1 MNVSPR
7 QVYLVLKQAI
17 EDGTHEK
24 LTEQAQRHREEGLGW
39 RYDGLADWTTNAIF
53 EKLRELGVDTDAD
66 RFADQAHVA
75 TRCMALEET
84 WRKGLSLD
92 DSPWDDFPFL
102 ASEALWRRL
111 TPDLPCPELIA
122 ERLEEH
128 IRSADGRPR
137 VATYEQQRA
146 DMAEAGLV
154 LDYLDRF
161 ESDERAA
168 KFDELRDCG
177 LHDFGPWL
185 LELVLAC
192 GDLYPDEVTRL
203 ADRMSEF
210 YEAENFQ
217 GDLACA
223 LAHAKRE
230 DEALERVRRNLELF
244 PDDVWI
250 RIKAGDAHEEM
261 GNDEQAL
268 RFYREA
274 LPMASEPYDWDGVE
288 ERLIDLL
295 EATGRADE
303 WEELKRRHPRP
314 ALPSVFS
321 TAKPDHMSSA
331 THARPDT
338 DWLSGDPQRTAA
350 FISSSR
356 PDPKVGR
363 NDPCPC
369 GSGRKHKK
377 CCLTRG

>member
-1 MNVSPR
+1 MNVTPR
-7 QVYLVLKQAI
+7 QIHLVLKQAL
-17 EDGTHEK
+17 EDGTDEK
-24 LTEQAQRHREEGLGW
+24 LTEQARRQREEGLGW

-53 EKLRELGVDTDAD
+53 EKLHELGVDTDAD
-66 RFADQAHVA
+66 RFADQARAA
-75 TRCMALEET
+75 TRCMTLEEN
-84 WRKGLSLD
+84 WREGLALD
-92 DSPWDDFPFL
+92 DGPWDDFPFL
-102 ASEALWRRL
+102 ASEELWRRL

-122 ERLEEH
+122 DRLEEH
-128 IRSADGRPR
+128 IRSTDGRSH
-137 VATYEQQRA
+137 VATYDQQRA
-146 DMAEAGLV
+146 DMAEVDLV
-154 LDYLDRF
+154 LDYLDRS
-161 ESDERAA
+161 ESGERAA

-177 LHDFGPWL
+177 LHDFGSWL
-185 LELVLAC
+185 LELVLTR

-268 RFYREA
+268 RLYREA

-288 ERLIDLL
+288 ERLVDLS
-295 EATGRADE
+295 EATGSADV
-303 WEELKRRHPRP
+303 WESLKRRHPRP
-314 ALPSVFS
+314 TSPSVLP
-321 TAKPDHMSSA
+321 TAESARTSSA
-331 THARPDT
+331 AHARRGHDWQSGAPMPPSQPD
-338 DWLSGDPQRTAA
+338 L
-350 FISSSR
+350 
-356 PDPKVGR
+356 KVGR

-377 CCLTRG
+377 CCLARA

>member
-1 MNVSPR
+1 MDVTPR
-7 QVYLVLKQAI
+7 QVHLVLKQAL
-17 EDGTHEK
+17 EDGTDEK
-24 LTEQAQRHREEGLGW
+24 LAEQARRFREEGLGW

-53 EKLRELGVDTDAD
+53 ERLRELGVDTDAD
-66 RFADQAHVA
+66 RFADQARIA
-75 TRCMALEET
+75 ARCMALEEN
-84 WRKGLSLD
+84 WREGVALD
-92 DSPWDDFPFL
+92 DDPWDDFPFL
-102 ASEALWRRL
+102 ASEELWRRL

-122 ERLEEH
+122 ERLEKH
-128 IRSADGRPR
+128 IRSTEGRPH

-154 LDYLDRF
+154 LDYLGRF
-161 ESDERAA
+161 ESCERAA
-168 KFDELRDCG
+168 RFDELCDCG
-177 LHDFGPWL
+177 LHDFGSWL
-185 LELVLAC
+185 LELILTR
-192 GDLYPDEVTRL
+192 GDLFPDEVTRL

-230 DEALERVRRNLELF
+230 DEALERVRRNLEQF
-244 PDDVWI
+244 PDDLWI

-268 RFYREA
+268 RLYREA

-288 ERLIDLL
+288 ECLADLL

-314 ALPSVFS
+314 ASQSVL
-321 TAKPDHMSSA
+321 SSA
-331 THARPDT
+331 ESARASSAAHSGRDY
-338 DWLSGDPQRTAA
+338 DWKSGTP
-350 FISSSR
+350 IPSSHSGL
-356 PDPKVGR
+356 KVGR

-377 CCLTRG
+377 CCLARA